1 MGAASVDLPTIVVSS
16 GPMLNGK
23 WQGKDIGSGTD
34 VWKFSEAV
42 RAGDMSLSEF
52 MAAESGMSRS
62 KGVCMTMGTAST
74 MSSLVEAMGL
84 SLPCLLYTSPSPRD
98 KRQSRMPSSA

>member
-42 RAGDMSLSEF
+42 RAGDMSLSDLWPQ
-52 MAAESGMSRS
+52 
-62 KGVCMTMGTAST
+62 KV
-74 MSSLVEAMGL
+74 V
-84 SLPCLLYTSPSPRD
+84 
-98 KRQSRMPSSA
+98 